1 MTDLVKIFF
10 HLQQVEAGYPEVSAE
25 SVWAK
30 PTGAAD
36 EYIVDNIPFF
46 TRDATIGDTLKALK
60 KEGALWFDS
69 LRQRSGN
76 SLIRVVFFEKS
87 LKEKIDDKLNTMGC
101 STEYSKDHA
110 EKLKDRKILRQK
122 KTWKKTRSRRSA
134 RRILSGAGTC
144 PAWKLDVESSTF
156 AFSLVLLLYLPF

>member
-10 HLQQVEAGYPEVSAE
+10 HLKQDEDGYPEVSAE

-30 PTGAAD
+30 PTKTAD

-46 TRDATIGDTLKALK
+46 ICEATLGDTLKALK
-60 KEGALWFDS
+60 EDGVLWFDS

-87 LKEKIDDKLNTMGC
+87 LKEKINDKLNTMGC
-101 STEYSKDHA
+101 STEYSKDHSLLAVNIPA
-110 EKLKDRKILRQK
+110 EVDLSDVQAYLHSEADLGKIDFEEPILRQPRQ
-122 KTWKKTRSRRSA
+122 TG
-134 RRILSGAGTC
+134 SGSLNSMAG
-144 PAWKLDVESSTF
+144 K
-156 AFSLVLLLYLPF
+156 

>member
-10 HLQQVEAGYPEVSAE
+10 HLQQDEDGYPEVSAE

-101 STEYSKDHA
+101 STEYSKDHSLLAVNIPA
-110 EKLKDRKILRQK
+110 EVDLSNVQAYLQSEADLGKIDFEEPILRQ
-122 KTWKKTRSRRSA
+122 
-134 RRILSGAGTC
+134 
-144 PAWKLDVESSTF
+144 P
-156 AFSLVLLLYLPF
+156 